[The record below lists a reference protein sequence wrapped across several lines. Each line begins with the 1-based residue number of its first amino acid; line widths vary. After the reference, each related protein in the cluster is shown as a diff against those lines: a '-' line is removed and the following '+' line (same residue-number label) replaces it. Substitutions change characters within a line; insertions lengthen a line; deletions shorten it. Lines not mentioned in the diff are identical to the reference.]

1 MEEQIKAAVKKSLD
15 ELRQMQDK
23 LDGLVDDL
31 PEEVTELRQ
40 RTEKSLKNIGEKL
53 QEAMRQA
60 DDSTQE
66 AQLQAHLGLMEAQD
80 RLGASRGIV
89 DDHLRQLGE
98 RSRTLLDEAEL
109 KRHLA
114 MMEAQD
120 FWETRGKH
128 LAAEFEKS
136 TETMMSLATRA
147 ASDLQV
153 TFKNWNELFAG
164 GGTGTKKK

>member
-1 MEEQIKAAVKKSLD
+1 MEEQIKAAVRKSLD
-15 ELRQMQDK
+15 ELKDMQAK

-31 PEEVTELRQ
+31 PEEVKEVRE
-40 RTEKSLKNIGEKL
+40 RTERSLKNIGEKL
-53 QEAMRQA
+53 KEAMRQA
-60 DDSTQE
+60 DDSSQE
-66 AQLQAHLGLMEAQD
+66 AQMQAHLGLMEAQD

-120 FWETRGKH
+120 FWETRGRH
-128 LAAEFEKS
+128 LADEFRKS
-136 TETMMSLATRA
+136 TDSMMSLATRA
-147 ASDLQV
+147 ASDLEV
-153 TFKNWNELFAG
+153 TFKNWNELFTGRSG
-164 GGTGTKKK
+164 GRKD